1 MAMHDDQA
9 GPEGSVQLAP
19 GIWVRPGAVRVDFV
33 ASSGPGGQNVNK
45 RSTKAQMR
53 VSVLD
58 IPISPSARDRLIRL
72 AGSRITVDGE
82 LVISADEMRS
92 QLQNERACYARLREL
107 LVRAMN
113 PPKRRVATRTPRWA
127 KERRIKDKKRRS
139 EIKKRRRG
147 ED

>member
-1 MAMHDDQA
+1 MPDETPIPD
-9 GPEGSVQLAP
+9 GSIELAP
-19 GIWVRPGAVRVDFV
+19 GIRVPPGTVRIDFV

-53 VSVLD
+53 VTILD
-58 IPISPSARDRLIRL
+58 LPLGHNARERLLRL
-72 AGSRITVDGE
+72 AGSRVTVEGE

-92 QLQNERACYARLREL
+92 QSQNERACYARLRDL

-113 PPKRRVATRTPRWA
+113 PPKPRLPTRTPRWA
-127 KERRIKDKKRRS
+127 KEGRIREKKRRG
-139 EIKKRRRG
+139 ETKKRRRG